1 MLEILLH
8 ISSTDWRRLNLPRL
22 TYQPAFVLRCIL
34 SLLILT
40 GWASV
45 PRSQETLAQRRQ
57 GLKDAAGFGCHA
69 AHHQLREPPGPPEV
83 EGFEVVAPPELTA
96 EQDALVD

>member
-1 MLEILLH
+1 MLEILPAHFQHGLAP
-8 ISSTDWRRLNLPRL
+8 SESAPSDLLQARLCL
-22 TYQPAFVLRCIL
+22 AAAV
-34 SLLILT
+34 LT

-45 PRSQETLAQRRQ
+45 PRAQETLAQRRQ

-69 AHHQLREPPGPPEV
+69 AHHQLREPPGPPEKV

-96 EQDALVD
+96 AQDALVD